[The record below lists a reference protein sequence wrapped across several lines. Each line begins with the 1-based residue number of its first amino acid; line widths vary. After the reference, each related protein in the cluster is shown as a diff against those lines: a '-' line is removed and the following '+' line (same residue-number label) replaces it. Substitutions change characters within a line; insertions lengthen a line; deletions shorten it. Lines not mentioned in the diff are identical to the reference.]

1 MVFNE
6 EIRFPLFKIVRGVGF
21 FDAGRAFDRVA
32 DMSFSGLPTSAGF
45 GLRISTPF
53 VLLRV
58 DAGVPFDMAFGAKRP
73 RWFFSIG
80 QMF

>member
-1 MVFNE
+1 MLYCGAAV
-6 EIRFPLFKIVRGVGF
+6 VRTRC
-21 FDAGRAFDRVA
+21 ARARA
-32 DMSFSGLPTSAGF
+32 TMSFSGLPTSAGL

-58 DAGVPFDMAFGAKRP
+58 DAGVPFDSAFGARRP